1 MGQRTSKSKSACN
14 GHDKQVWQSDDEPFV
29 WKYEVA
35 DLSRSNAA
43 DKAVNSLGLPDDV
56 LALIA
61 SYCSVNDLGRMAKV
75 CKTWRRVS
83 YSDVIWRPLAQK
95 HEPNFEANGMNARE
109 AALMHFG
116 EKMERDFTYFP
127 FEPEKLLRHDKPKRK
142 AHNASKISFEQ
153 VNIFVGADCDG
164 VGKSAFVLH
173 YVCGR
178 FVDEFGKKTL
188 FGDQIS

>member
-1 MGQRTSKSKSACN
+1 MGQRTSKSKSN
-14 GHDKQVWQSDDEPFV
+14 GHDKQVWQSNDEPFV

-83 YSDVIWRPLAQK
+83 YSDVIWRPVALK
-95 HEPNFEANGMNARE
+95 HEPNYEANGMKARE

-127 FEPEKLLRHDKPKRK
+127 FEPEKLLKQDKLGG
-142 AHNASKISFEQ
+142 AEEVFMY
-153 VNIFVGADCDG
+153 VGSDRDG
-164 VGKSAFVLH
+164 VGKSSFLIR
-173 YVCGR
+173 YVCSH
-178 FVDEFGKKTL
+178 FVDEYGKKTL
-188 FGDQIS
+188 SGDQNC